1 MVPSL
6 QLFLLLPLFHP
17 IISHV
22 HENSLSPL
30 TTHSN
35 HSLFSC
41 CSKKQTYVLVKKSDH
56 RLTSNAALEVVR
68 PFLRGFY
75 GKSVMKS
82 IGDSNEWTESR
93 NTEDIFSAKTSHTEI
108 TGSRGKFVVSHNDR
122 VKRGSTQNV
131 ILPQDAAG
139 KEKETVGETESMT
152 FTEFKEKDLSSVG
165 SGDVVI
171 PEENGFVRL
180 STEAITYLGGEHAQN
195 RPQVQTAHSV
205 LASLATVHTNPTI
218 NPSLQ
223 TSPSATAPPNE
234 KPVSTSNGMRQ
245 LDSNRTRLEIGI
257 VQIKSC
263 YIHLNNHNY
272 NVLFLSYLFL

>member
-1 MVPSL
+1 MVPPL
-6 QLFLLLPLFHP
+6 QLFLLLPIIHP

-35 HSLFSC
+35 HSLFSY
-41 CSKKQTYVLVKKSDH
+41 CSKKQTYVLVKKTDH
-56 RLTSNAALEVVR
+56 RLTANAALEVVR

-75 GKSVMKS
+75 GKSFMKS
-82 IGDSNEWTESR
+82 LGHSNEWTESR
-93 NTEDIFSAKTSHTEI
+93 NTEDIFSAKMSHTEI
-108 TGSRGKFVVSHNDR
+108 TGSRVKFVVSHKDR

-131 ILPQDAAG
+131 ILSQDAAG
-139 KEKETVGETESMT
+139 KEEETVDETESVTDDT
-152 FTEFKEKDLSSVG
+152 FTEFKDKDLSSVG

-171 PEENGFVRL
+171 PEENGFVRV

-205 LASLATVHTNPTI
+205 LASLDTVHTNPTI

-234 KPVSTSNGMRQ
+234 KPVSTSNGMSQ
-245 LDSNRTRLEIGI
+245 LDGNKTRLEIGI
-257 VQIKSC
+257 VQMK
-263 YIHLNNHNY
+263 
-272 NVLFLSYLFL
+272 

>member
-1 MVPSL
+1 MVPPL
-6 QLFLLLPLFHP
+6 QLFLLLPLIHP

-22 HENSLSPL
+22 HENSLSL

-35 HSLFSC
+35 HSLFSY
-41 CSKKQTYVLVKKSDH
+41 CSKKQTCVLVKKTDH
-56 RLTSNAALEVVR
+56 RLTANAALEVVR

-75 GKSVMKS
+75 GKSFMKS

-93 NTEDIFSAKTSHTEI
+93 NTEDIFSSKTSHTEI
-108 TGSRGKFVVSHNDR
+108 TGSRGKFVVSHKDR
-122 VKRGSTQNV
+122 VKRGSTQNI
-131 ILPQDAAG
+131 ILPQDAAL
-139 KEKETVGETESMT
+139 KEKETVDETESMTDET

-180 STEAITYLGGEHAQN
+180 STKTIKYLGGEHAQN

-205 LASLATVHTNPTI
+205 LASLASVHKNPTI

-223 TSPSATAPPNE
+223 TRPSATAPPNE
-234 KPVSTSNGMRQ
+234 KPVSTSNRMIQ
-245 LDSNRTRLEIGI
+245 LDGNRTRLEIGI
-257 VQIKSC
+257 VQMK
-263 YIHLNNHNY
+263 
-272 NVLFLSYLFL
+272 

>member
-1 MVPSL
+1 M
-6 QLFLLLPLFHP
+6 
-17 IISHV
+17 
-22 HENSLSPL
+22 
-30 TTHSN
+30 
-35 HSLFSC
+35 
-41 CSKKQTYVLVKKSDH
+41 LVKKSDH
-56 RLTSNAALEVVR
+56 RLTANAALEVVR
-68 PFLRGFY
+68 PFPRGFY
-75 GKSVMKS
+75 GKSLMKS

-93 NTEDIFSAKTSHTEI
+93 NTEDIFSTKTAHTEI
-108 TGSRGKFVVSHNDR
+108 TGSRGKFVVSHKDR

-139 KEKETVGETESMT
+139 KEKETVDESMTDDT

-245 LDSNRTRLEIGI
+245 LDGNRTRLEIGI
-257 VQIKSC
+257 VQIK
-263 YIHLNNHNY
+263 
-272 NVLFLSYLFL
+272 